1 MFYRVHL
8 AGAGFEITMLVVIG
22 ADCICSCK
30 SNYHTT
36 TTTNVP
42 SNNVLSQLLF
52 EIDKIMGLRNTGITN
67 IFEKHVVFLGK
78 LGPVHE
84 LYGQPSYIQ
93 NSRG

>member
-52 EIDKIMGLRNTGITN
+52 EIDKIMGIQKAVEKILSSNTKDNWIIIKKN
-67 IFEKHVVFLGK
+67 LPMECLKWCS
-78 LGPVHE
+78 E
-84 LYGQPSYIQ
+84 M
-93 NSRG
+93 

>member
-1 MFYRVHL
+1 MSQVTDKLYHIMFYRVHL

-52 EIDKIMGLRNTGITN
+52 EIDKIMGIQKAVEKILSSNTKDN
-67 IFEKHVVFLGK
+67 
-78 LGPVHE
+78 
-84 LYGQPSYIQ
+84 
-93 NSRG
+93 

>member
-52 EIDKIMGLRNTGITN
+52 EIDKIMGIQKVVEKILSSNTKDNWIIIKKN
-67 IFEKHVVFLGK
+67 LPMECLKWCS
-78 LGPVHE
+78 E
-84 LYGQPSYIQ
+84 M
-93 NSRG
+93 